1 MCKRYQEHQEEQK
14 NILKEQIFKGN
25 RTISDSSYS
34 ISSNDVAQFS
44 YHNTEENFEM
54 YGLDSEKNIPY
65 SRLPMCVT
73 DTHRKQQKQLPAPHN
88 HL

>member
-1 MCKRYQEHQEEQK
+1 MQTTQTLKESDSNQESQQNNKNVQK
-14 NILKEQIFKGN
+14 VSRTSRRTKEYSSEQIFKGN

-54 YGLDSEKNIPY
+54 YDLDS
-65 SRLPMCVT
+65 
-73 DTHRKQQKQLPAPHN
+73 
-88 HL
+88 